1 MAYAFDKKKGSK
13 IYSEEKILAPGEV
26 VKICIKK
33 LVLVEVNE
41 AKLAKLMTSSFT
53 KTGQIILWNH
63 SSREGKINEF
73 ASLLSPLDKSNIGE
87 KELIVLHTKRSNR
100 YEFLYTETWKKIPKL
115 WIPENDD

>member
-13 IYSEEKILAPGEV
+13 IHSEEKILAPGEV

-33 LVLVEVNE
+33 LGLVEVNE
-41 AKLAKLMTSSFT
+41 SKLAKLMTSSFT

-87 KELIVLHTKRSNR
+87 KELIVLHTKRSNH